1 MGGCVSLCEKLELFP
16 KKKIEAEKENGLYLD
31 GSFKKKKQ
39 KKGALAEELI
49 PDEERMRKESISIE
63 LQSRRLMEEKEREIE
78 EYNKEEE
85 AI

>member
-1 MGGCVSLCEKLELFP
+1 M
-16 KKKIEAEKENGLYLD
+16 
-31 GSFKKKKQ
+31 
-39 KKGALAEELI
+39 I
-49 PDEERMRKESISIE
+49 PDEERVRKESISIE